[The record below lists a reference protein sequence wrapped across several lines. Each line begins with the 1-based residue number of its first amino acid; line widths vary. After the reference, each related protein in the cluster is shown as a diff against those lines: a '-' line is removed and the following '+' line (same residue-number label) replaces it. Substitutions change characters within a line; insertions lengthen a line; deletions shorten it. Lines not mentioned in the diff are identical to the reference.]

1 MVKGIAE
8 KAESRQFLQVFIVAV
23 GILVATGA
31 LLGGALGAVLLPVG
45 LIGTF
50 CAVGTTSGR
59 LLMLCFGAM
68 LMFGPTL
75 FGGTIRSLF
84 LLLLIIGSVF
94 ALASIA
100 RKSRG
105 RLNCIRRFYP
115 PLLVFTGVP
124 IVTMYIMAYYSTDVT
139 SWIRDATTFILIP
152 IGIVYGIDAG
162 LSLKTRTLQGIFA
175 VLGILAAFV
184 YLTSWLVRRQQLPP
198 GAELPLLSSSMI
210 SIPVICMS
218 LTLYFTSGARSRYV
232 WGLVAVIQMLM
243 LVSAGGRSSVLYCT
257 AIILFISASA
267 LFARWG
273 VVKLLI
279 LLGVA
284 AGIAV
289 GFFTIYVPFV
299 RSSFLSNRLDWFS
312 DVSLDAVERDGSG
325 EARLRAY
332 RIMWES
338 FLEKPLLGNGFGY
351 SYPPVSAAA
360 IDVFTLDTPLVYL
373 AKFGVIGTFAILFAV
388 VGLVRACVRLAPQ
401 RADRLQVLMMW
412 GSAIAAWAATLPSG
426 APTEQKG
433 FGIGLAV
440 LIAVSVAWC
449 RRPGT
454 PPSAGKLHEELN
466 YAPQVCRSTVTLCTG
481 GDSQDYRWSPL
492 KVTPL
497 NPYRYNK
504 D

>member
-1 MVKGIAE
+1 MVRRIAG
-8 KAESRQFLQVFIVAV
+8 KAEDRQFLQIFVVAA
-23 GILVATGA
+23 GIIMVAGA
-31 LLGGALGAVLLPVG
+31 FLGGALGAALLP
-45 LIGTF
+45 IGVIGSYYG
-50 CAVGTTSGR
+50 VGTTGGR

-68 LMFGPTL
+68 VMFGPTL

-84 LLLLIIGSVF
+84 LLLLVMGSVL
-94 ALASIA
+94 ALASIR
-100 RKSRG
+100 RKVRG
-105 RLNCIRRFYP
+105 RPDFIRRFYP
-115 PLLVFTGVP
+115 PLLVFSAVP
-124 IVTMYIMAYYSTDVT
+124 VLSMYIMAYYSTDVV
-139 SWIRDATTFILIP
+139 SWVRDATTFILIP

-162 LSLKTRTLQGIFA
+162 LSLKIRTLQGMFA

-198 GAELPLLSSSMI
+198 SAELPLLSSSMI

-218 LTLYFTSGARSRYV
+218 LTLYFTSRARLRYI
-232 WGLVAVIQMLM
+232 WGLIAVLQMLM

-257 AIILFISASA
+257 AIVLFVSASA
-267 LFARWG
+267 LFTRWG
-273 VVKLLI
+273 VVRLLI

-284 AGIAV
+284 AGVTV
-289 GFFTIYVPFV
+289 GFFTIYAPYV

-312 DVSLDAVERDGSG
+312 DVSFEAVEKDGSG

-332 RIMWES
+332 RIMWEA
-338 FLEKPLLGNGFGY
+338 FLDKPLLGNGFGY

-388 VGLVRACVRLAPQ
+388 VGLVRACVRLAHQ
-401 RADRLQVLMMW
+401 RAERLQVLMMW
-412 GSAIAAWAATLPSG
+412 GAAIAAWMATLPSG

-449 RRPGT
+449 RRPG
-454 PPSAGKLHEELN
+454 PRLRADKPQEELDH
-466 YAPQVCRSTVTLCTG
+466 ARPASRSAVPLCTG
-481 GDSQDYRWSPL
+481 
-492 KVTPL
+492 
-497 NPYRYNK
+497 
-504 D
+504 

>member
-1 MVKGIAE
+1 MFV
-8 KAESRQFLQVFIVAV
+8 VAV
-23 GILVATGA
+23 GIFMATGA

-45 LIGTF
+45 IIGTF

-59 LLMLCFGAM
+59 LLMLCFGTM
-68 LMFGPTL
+68 VMFGPTL
-75 FGGTIRSLF
+75 FGETIRSLF
-84 LLLLIIGSVF
+84 LLLLVMGT
-94 ALASIA
+94 ALALVSIE
-100 RKSRG
+100 RKVRG
-105 RLNCIRRFYP
+105 RPNFISIRKFYL
-115 PLLVFTGVP
+115 PLLVFAAVP
-124 IVTMYIMAYYSTDVT
+124 VASMYIMAYYSTDVV
-139 SWIRDATTFILIP
+139 SWVRDATTFILIP

-162 LSLKTRTLQGIFA
+162 LSLKIRTLQGLFA
-175 VLGILAAFV
+175 ILGILAAFA
-184 YLTSWLVRRQQLPP
+184 YMTSWLVRRQQLPP
-198 GAELPLLSSSMI
+198 SAELPLLSSSMI

-218 LTLYFTSGARSRYV
+218 LTLYFTSRARLRYL
-232 WGLVAVIQMLM
+232 WGLIAVIQLLM

-257 AIILFISASA
+257 AIVLFISVSA
-267 LFARWG
+267 LFARRG

-289 GFFTIYVPFV
+289 GFFAIYAPFV

-312 DVSLDAVERDGSG
+312 DVSLDAVEGDGSG

-338 FLEKPLLGNGFGY
+338 FLEKPLLGHGFGY

-373 AKFGVIGTFAILFAV
+373 AKFGVIGTLAVFFAIFS
-388 VGLVRACVRLAPQ
+388 LVRACLRLTHQ
-401 RADRLQVLMMW
+401 RAERFQVFMMW
-412 GSAIAAWAATLPSG
+412 GAAIAAWMATLPSG

-449 RRPGT
+449 RSQG
-454 PPSAGKLHEELN
+454 PPLRAGKLQEELDHTRWT
-466 YAPQVCRSTVTLCTG
+466 CRNTEPFRVG
-481 GDSQDYRWSPL
+481 GDPQKIIAGRP
-492 KVTPL
+492 
-497 NPYRYNK
+497 
-504 D
+504 